1 MILYRF
7 DFARLSISKLISNYN
22 YHHHQGFSSS
32 NHSLEKRSQAN
43 LDKHHLIMDEDTA
56 NAMQQ
61 SVYSLSSHTDP
72 QLNHNFNLENQLCE
86 GFLNAKN
93 SKSIANMYLFIIGL
107 GRFALSM
114 TQSDEYVFVCVKH
127 LLEIIDS
134 NQGDVDDWCLL
145 ARSLAQRQLIAISK
159 KINMKVRGFN
169 RYPLI
174 CLISLGVF

>member
-1 MILYRF
+1 MLFSRF
-7 DFARLSISKLISNYN
+7 DFSRISISKLISHYSLNQSVASS
-22 YHHHQGFSSS
+22 HHHTDYAYS
-32 NHSLEKRSQAN
+32 KRTV
-43 LDKHHLIMDEDTA
+43 DKHQLIMDEDTA

-86 GFLNAKN
+86 GFINAQN
-93 SKSIANMYLFIIGL
+93 SKNLFNMYLFIVGL

-134 NQGDVDDWCLL
+134 NQSDADEYALL
-145 ARSLAQRQLIAISK
+145 ARSLAHQQLIVISK
-159 KINMKVRGFN
+159 KINMKVFK
-169 RYPLI
+169 L
-174 CLISLGVF
+174 LLL